1 MGKTSNLVISIEE
14 NIRLVGTAHISK
26 ESVELVRNEI
36 EQWNPDIVAVE
47 LCKSRHKAL
56 LEDRRL
62 DKESLLKVI
71 KEGKAPLIIAQSLL
85 ASEQRKLGLS
95 EDMQPGAEL
104 IEALSIAKEN
114 EKEIALIDRDI
125 QVTLRRAWR
134 KMKFREKFRLLWSL
148 VGDDESDEEFDV
160 KEILENKDLMTMM
173 MDELKEVAPGAGYVL
188 VDERDEF
195 LAHNIKKQSNSGK
208 VLAVIGAGHLVGVQK
223 NLDNLKSPD
232 LDRLE
237 DLSIT
242 PRKNILQKFIPW
254 LIPLILFGF
263 ILKSALEKDFNELT
277 EILTTWALVN
287 AICAAFAVILARG
300 HILAVITAAIASP
313 ITSLNPFLAAGW
325 FAGYVQ
331 LKMDE
336 PTTEDLTNFLKLE
349 DWKSYWTNPAG
360 KVLLVTA
367 LGNLG
372 SMSGAWVAASI
383 IGVFGTL

>member
-1 MGKTSNLVISIEE
+1 MGETSNLVISIEE

-160 KEILENKDLMTMM
+160 KEILENNQN
-173 MDELKEVAPGAGYVL
+173 GFYV
-188 VDERDEF
+188 D
-195 LAHNIKKQSNSGK
+195 
-208 VLAVIGAGHLVGVQK
+208 IGAFHPYRFSNTFYFYLRGWKGINV
-223 NLDNLKSPD
+223 DA
-232 LDRLE
+232 
-237 DLSIT
+237 T
-242 PRKNILQKFIPW
+242 PNSML
-254 LIPLILFGF
+254 LF
-263 ILKSALEKDFNELT
+263 EKVWD
-277 EILTTWALVN
+277 
-287 AICAAFAVILARG
+287 
-300 HILAVITAAIASP
+300 
-313 ITSLNPFLAAGW
+313 
-325 FAGYVQ
+325 
-331 LKMDE
+331 
-336 PTTEDLTNFLKLE
+336 
-349 DWKSYWTNPAG
+349 
-360 KVLLVTA
+360 
-367 LGNLG
+367 
-372 SMSGAWVAASI
+372 
-383 IGVFGTL
+383 